1 MKPIDRLLGHAGAA
15 PLAGTVCVWILSA
28 AVVPDAVAQRPF
40 ELTPT
45 VGVLV
50 PLSNVMSQ
58 NNAEVKQQP
67 SLAAGVRASLPSGG
81 RMAIDGV
88 VAVASGETKATQ
100 GSSEAEAEG
109 RLLLASV
116 RAVWALGAP
125 APAGL
130 SWHATTGVGLVS
142 RGSDA
147 YDFLDGTTDIGAV
160 LGVGMRTRVGGTWTL
175 RADIEDHISSAEF
188 EGGGA
193 STGSQLQ
200 NDLMISVGLVFRFGN
215 R

>member
-1 MKPIDRLLGHAGAA
+1 MNAIRRLTGHAGAA
-15 PLAGTVCVWILSA
+15 SLVGVVCVWALSA
-28 AVVPDAVAQRPF
+28 ALVPVAAAQRPF

-67 SLAAGVRASLPSGG
+67 SLAVGVRASLPSAG
-81 RMAIDGV
+81 RMSIEGV
-88 VAVASGETKATQ
+88 LAVASGTAKATQ

-125 APAGL
+125 AAAGM

-160 LGVGMRTRVGGTWTL
+160 LGVGMRTRVGTRWTL

-193 STGSQLQ
+193 SSGSQLQ
-200 NDLMISVGLVFRFGN
+200 NDVMISLGLVFPFGN